1 MNGGACVQQGGKG
14 QDMGDFAVINL
25 TEVHA
30 VHVGTHNDGAR
41 HCGPDPPVAYDPA
54 HARGYDADRNLGTSC
69 SNWLEDACGVADQ
82 AVGAGQSE
90 RHQSAGESSA

>member
-1 MNGGACVQQGGKG
+1 MVGPACSREARAAMWGTSQY
-14 QDMGDFAVINL
+14 
-25 TEVHA
+25 EVHA

-41 HCGPDPPVAYDPA
+41 RCGPDPPVAYDAA
-54 HARGYDADRNLGTSC
+54 HARGHDADRKLGTSC
-69 SNWLEDACGVADQ
+69 SHWFEDACGVAGQ